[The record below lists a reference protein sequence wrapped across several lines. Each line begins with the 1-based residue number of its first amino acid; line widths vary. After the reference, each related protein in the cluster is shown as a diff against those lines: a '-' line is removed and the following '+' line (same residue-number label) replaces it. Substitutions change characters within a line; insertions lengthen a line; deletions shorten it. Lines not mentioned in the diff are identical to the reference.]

1 MIIAETPPGLCWG
14 GLCTMHA
21 SVTREFSI
29 ALSYGIVFKLCMI
42 QLKEL
47 EYALFR
53 LLC

>member
-1 MIIAETPPGLCWG
+1 MIIVETPPGLCWG
-14 GLCTMHA
+14 SLCTMHA

-47 EYALFR
+47 EYALSR